1 VTIVFHFH
9 TLSFSLH
16 SMTKINEKRLCT
28 VGGRLGVCTEWV
40 FCGFSISFHILRL
53 GSVKI
58 CVIIRTLLVSSSAAV
73 DSQLFSNFYSAV
85 PGVYF
90 M

>member
-1 VTIVFHFH
+1 MTIVFHFH

-28 VGGRLGVCTEWV
+28 VGADS
-40 FCGFSISFHILRL
+40 GFVLDGCFVAFLSPFHILRL

-58 CVIIRTLLVSSSAAV
+58 CVIIRTLLVSSSAAA
-73 DSQLFSNFYSAV
+73 DSQFSNFYSGGS
-85 PGVYF
+85 GVYF